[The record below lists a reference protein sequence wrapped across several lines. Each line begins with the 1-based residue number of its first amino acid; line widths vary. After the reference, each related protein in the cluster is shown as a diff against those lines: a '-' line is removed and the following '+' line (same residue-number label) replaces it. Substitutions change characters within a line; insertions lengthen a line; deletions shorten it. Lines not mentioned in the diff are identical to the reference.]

1 MSAASVA
8 TDITAFLAEG
18 LRGSARIAVEFD
30 TGGQVAMG
38 LNTAAE
44 RIEGQGER
52 LASIVSS
59 AVDVADGK
67 IDPPHLAR
75 VAIDGAAGLI
85 EEIDHEAARI
95 VAKGLR
101 WLLPQL
107 ERYIFELSK
116 RSLSADTM
124 TVTATL

>member
-8 TDITAFLAEG
+8 TDITAFLVEG

-38 LNTAAE
+38 LNTAAGI
-44 RIEGQGER
+44 IEGEE
-52 LASIVSS
+52 LAGIVSS